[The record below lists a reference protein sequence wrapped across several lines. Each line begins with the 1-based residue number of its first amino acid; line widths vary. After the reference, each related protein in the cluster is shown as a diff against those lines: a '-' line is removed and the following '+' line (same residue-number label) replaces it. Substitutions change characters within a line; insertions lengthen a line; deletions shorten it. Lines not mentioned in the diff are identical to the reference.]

1 MSQRLALF
9 GPNVPE
15 RQCKTR
21 RKVTFVGAEIDRL
34 EVQIEASASRA
45 NAELNKLANK
55 LDKVASSLSGI
66 NSKGLIG
73 FANGIEKLGRSMQ
86 TVNSVKTSDFTRL
99 ANNIQKL
106 TQLNTASLNTAS
118 SALNLFGKSLNSFG
132 AASKSAGNIAV
143 MANSLG
149 KLGGKNIQT
158 AISNLP
164 QLSSAL
170 KGLLTTL
177 SQAPNVSKNV
187 IQITNALANLSSS
200 LNGMRGSNIGSSVS
214 KNVGGVFSTF
224 GNLPKHVTRVNKSL
238 GNFSQMAG
246 KFYARF
252 FLLIRGLKELG
263 KAIETSMDYVETY
276 NYFNVIMDKIGAEFG
291 DMYAQFGYDSAEEY
305 ANSFAGRMNELTR
318 KMTGYKVGDNGE
330 LTLTDSIGLAL
341 DPQAVM
347 NYQASI
353 AAVTNSVGLIGENSV
368 NVSKA
373 LTMLSADMSSLKNV
387 SLETA
392 MTNFQSGL
400 IGQSR
405 ALYKYGID
413 ITNATLQTYAYD
425 LGLSK
430 SVSEMTQAEKMQL
443 RMIAILDQSK
453 VAWGDQAN
461 TINSVA
467 NQYRIMKQQ
476 ISNLARVI
484 GNLLLPIVQK
494 VLPVINGMIIALQR
508 LFSVLGFKLLGGNW
522 LKNTMDGISGG
533 YADDSLGDLE
543 DDANGAAGGLKD
555 AGKAAEKLKTMVRGI
570 DELNILSQDTGNDSG
585 SGSGIGSG
593 AGGIDLSDAIGAAL
607 ADYESVWDEAFKN
620 AQNKAQEYA
629 DAICAVF
636 KKMWDAIEPFRT
648 AIVNLWDNGLSK
660 LANFAWT
667 GLKDFYHEFLVPIG
681 TWALGT
687 KDAGLTRLINV
698 VNEGLMAIHWEELSA
713 SLKNFWGTIEPYAE
727 QFGEGLIDF
736 FEDISSVAVNV
747 INKFPGLFNGITD
760 ALNKG
765 NPENARSWAYALS
778 ILAVSIGGLK
788 VVDSILNG
796 ISTFIK
802 LIGNSALIKAVS
814 CLAGGIKT
822 LVSSISILKSG
833 GLLETGGIFSS
844 IVNVI
849 SLVAGGAGTLNEAMT
864 AVFGSIATVASGIV
878 GVVGG
883 LALAIKNFFSMWE
896 NGWSILSEI
905 LKDIG
910 IAIAAVGA
918 VILGVAAAP
927 AALVAGIVAA
937 VSTLI
942 IVIHDNW
949 EAIKQFFTDT
959 IPAWWSGTA
968 LPFIQSIPE
977 RFGELVSNIGI
988 FLSELPGKI
997 GYWLGEALGSFT
1009 HWIVETSIY
1018 LAEKV
1023 PEIIE
1028 NIRIWFSELPSK
1040 IYEVLILI
1048 IEKLGEWKD
1057 SAVAFVTEKVPEI
1070 ANKLL
1075 EIFVD
1080 LPGKFLEIGKNIIF
1094 GLWEGIQGT
1103 WEGMKK
1109 GIGDF
1114 CSGFI
1119 DGFLEAWGIH
1129 SPSRVMSEIGDYLIL
1144 GLAEPFASASGITE
1158 QIYIFTDSLMNI
1170 FREQL
1175 SPENFSLIAENAM
1188 LAFVETFNLGF
1199 QNIQLVSGES
1209 MLLLSM
1215 SVVNSL
1221 ALMNQKMSMIF
1232 TNIVIMLQQK
1242 WALMLNQTRLS
1253 WTQINNLVSQNL
1265 TLMQNRTRLSLTQI
1279 NNLVMQNLS
1288 LMQNRTN
1295 FSLTQIN
1302 NLVRQNLNLLNA
1314 SLISGM
1320 TIANMNWSAK
1330 WDQFIEKVKV
1340 ACSEVQDAV
1349 SALND
1354 NVQQMCDSMMS
1365 AIRAVQAAASSM
1377 GSISVSG
1384 GSVRGFA
1391 SGGYPETGELF
1402 MARENGINEMVGRIG
1417 NRSAVANNDQIVEAI
1432 RAAVVQ
1438 GINTDEQNAL
1448 LREQNAL
1455 LRAILD
1461 KDMDVSLDG
1470 RSLVDG
1476 IDKARKRMG
1485 VNFQPA

>member
-1 MSQRLALF
+1 MSQHLALF

-15 RQCKTR
+15 RQCKTK

-34 EVQIEASASRA
+34 EAQIEVSAAKA
-45 NAELNKLANK
+45 NRELDKLVNR

-66 NSKGLIG
+66 NGKNLTG
-73 FANGIEKLGRSMQ
+73 FANDIE
-86 TVNSVKTSDFTRL
+86 
-99 ANNIQKL
+99 
-106 TQLNTASLNTAS
+106 
-118 SALNLFGKSLNSFG
+118 NLGKSLQKTDGVNNAQKMSAGFSQL
-132 AASKSAGNIAV
+132 SKSVTKSG
-143 MANSLG
+143 
-149 KLGGKNIQT
+149 
-158 AISNLP
+158 
-164 QLSSAL
+164 
-170 KGLLTTL
+170 
-177 SQAPNVSKNV
+177 
-187 IQITNALANLSSS
+187 
-200 LNGMRGSNIGSSVS
+200 RSV
-214 KNVGGVFSTF
+214 
-224 GNLPKHVTRVNKSL
+224 KS
-238 GNFSQMAG
+238 FAQMAG
-246 KFYARF
+246 KFYASF
-252 FLLIRGLKELG
+252 FLLIRGAKQLG

-276 NYFNVIMDKIGAEFG
+276 NYFNVTMNKIGAEFG
-291 DMYAQFGYDSAEEY
+291 NMYAQFGYDSAEEY
-305 ANSFAGRMNELTR
+305 ARSFEGRMNELTQ

-341 DPQAVM
+341 DPEAVM

-387 SLETA
+387 SLQTA

-508 LFSVLGFKLLGGNW
+508 LFSVLGFKLWGGNW

-570 DELNILSQDTGNDSG
+570 DELNILNQDTGSDSG

-593 AGGIDLSDAIGAAL
+593 VGGIDLSDAIGAAL
-607 ADYESVWDEAFKN
+607 ADYESVWDAAFAN
-620 AQNKAQEYA
+620 SQNKAQEYA
-629 DAICAVF
+629 DAICAIF
-636 KKMWDAIEPFRT
+636 KKMWDTIEPFRI
-648 AIVNLWDNGLSK
+648 AIVNLWDNGLAK

-667 GLKDFYHEFLVPIG
+667 GLKDFYYEFLIPIG
-681 TWALGT
+681 TWAFGT
-687 KDAGLTRLINV
+687 EDAGLTRLVNV
-698 VNEGLMAIHWEELSA
+698 VNDGLMAIHWEELSA
-713 SLKNFWGTIEPYAE
+713 SLKNFWAAIEPYAE

-736 FEDISSVAVNV
+736 FEDIAGLAVDV
-747 INKFPGLFNGITD
+747 INQFPGIFNGITNV
-760 ALNKG
+760 LSNG
-765 NPENARSWAYALS
+765 NPEVARNWGYALG
-778 ILAVSIGGLK
+778 IVAAGLLAFKPAVSLA
-788 VVDSILNG
+788 SG
-796 ISTFIK
+796 ISK
-802 LIGNSALIKAVS
+802 LVGVVIELASAFSV
-814 CLAGGIKT
+814 
-822 LVSSISILKSG
+822 LKSG
-833 GLLETGGIFSS
+833 GLLGTGGVFSG

-849 SLVAGGAGTLNEAMT
+849 SLVAGGAGTLKEAMT
-864 AVFGSIATVASGIV
+864 VIFGSVTTITSGIV

-883 LALAIKNFFSMWE
+883 LALAITNFFSMWE
-896 NGWSILSEI
+896 EGFSWLNEAFMG
-905 LKDIG
+905 IG
-910 IAIAAVGA
+910 LAIAAVGT
-918 VILGVAAAP
+918 VILGVPATVAAA
-927 AALVAGIVAA
+927 VAGIVAA
-937 VSTLI
+937 VATVAV
-942 IVIHDNW
+942 VIHDNW
-949 EAIKQFFTDT
+949 DAIKGFFTDT
-959 IPAWWSGTA
+959 IPAWWNGTA
-968 LPFIQSIPE
+968 LPFLQSIPE
-977 RFGELVSNIGI
+977 RFGELVENIGI
-988 FLSELPGKI
+988 FLSGLPEKI

-1009 HWIVETSIY
+1009 RWIAETAVY
-1018 LAEKV
+1018 LAEKI

-1028 NIRIWFSELPSK
+1028 NVRVWFAELPGK
-1040 IYEVLILI
+1040 IYAELLLV

-1070 ANKLL
+1070 ADKIL
-1075 EIFVD
+1075 EFFVE
-1080 LPGKFLEIGKNIIF
+1080 LPGKFLEIGKNIIS
-1094 GLWEGIQGT
+1094 GLWEGIQGA

-1114 CSGFI
+1114 CSGFV
-1119 DGFLEAWGIH
+1119 DGFKDAWGIH
-1129 SPSRVMSEIGDYLIL
+1129 SPSRVMAEVADYLIL
-1144 GLAEPFASASGITE
+1144 GLAEPFAGASAITE
-1158 QIYIFTDSLMNI
+1158 QIYLFADSLMNI
-1170 FREQL
+1170 FRQQL

-1188 LAFVETFNLGF
+1188 LAFAETFNLGF
-1199 QNIQLVSGES
+1199 QNMQLVSGES
-1209 MLLLSM
+1209 IQLLSI
-1215 SVVNSL
+1215 SVINTL
-1221 ALMNQKMSMIF
+1221 TRMNQQMSLIF
-1232 TNIVIMLQQK
+1232 TGIAVMIQQK
-1242 WALMLNQTRLS
+1242 WTMILNQTRLF
-1253 WTQINNLVSQNL
+1253 WVQINSLIKQELVLLN
-1265 TLMQNRTRLSLTQI
+1265 I
-1279 NNLVMQNLS
+1279 
-1288 LMQNRTN
+1288 
-1295 FSLTQIN
+1295 
-1302 NLVRQNLNLLNA
+1302 NLL
-1314 SLISGM
+1314 SGM
-1320 TIANMNWSAK
+1320 TVANMNWSAK
-1330 WDQFIEKVKV
+1330 WDQFTARVRA
-1340 ACSEVQDAV
+1340 ACSEVQSAV
-1349 SALND
+1349 SSLND
-1354 NVQQMCDSMMS
+1354 SIQGMCNSMMS
-1365 AIRAVQAAASSM
+1365 AIEAVKAAASSM

-1438 GINTDEQNAL
+1438 GINADEQNAL

-1485 VNFQPA
+1485 INFQPA